1 MAAQA
6 VDVFS
11 NTRTVDTISH
21 GALVP
26 SGNERVAD
34 TKDGGCSFR
43 ASCEVPQMVGPLDD
57 AHRFSSRNY
66 LCYLRRLYQFRV
78 FGTNTRNFFGTL
90 PAGKRVETSD
100 SNLKLRIHEQNIGK
114 ALQGNRGEQY
124 VNA

>member
-90 PAGKRVETSD
+90 PVGKRVGTSD
-100 SNLKLRIHEQNIGK
+100 SN
-114 ALQGNRGEQY
+114 
-124 VNA
+124 

>member
-11 NTRTVDTISH
+11 STRTVDTISH

-43 ASCEVPQMVGPLDD
+43 ASCEVPQMVGLLDD
-57 AHRFSSRNY
+57 AHRFSSRDY

-78 FGTNTRNFFGTL
+78 FGTNTRISLSLSFFEL
-90 PAGKRVETSD
+90 
-100 SNLKLRIHEQNIGK
+100 EQHSR
-114 ALQGNRGEQY
+114 QGWSLMS
-124 VNA
+124 VSL